1 MNDTTNMPKK
11 KKKYDIIHIGHVSKD
26 IIIVKNKSSEG
37 LGGAVY
43 YSSIAAQ
50 RSGANV
56 LVITKIA
63 DRDRALLSVFEE
75 EGIEILVIPSKNTT
89 SIENIYYTEDMDRRK
104 VTLISQAEPFKIE
117 EIPEDIESSIIHLA
131 GLFYGEIPDSII
143 KPLSERAPIALDVQG
158 ILRRS
163 ENGKMLFKD
172 WENKKEILPYVTYL
186 KTDAA
191 EAEIITGIT
200 DREKSARILHEW
212 GAKEVMIT
220 HSSEVILYNGIQIYR
235 QPFTPKNLSGRT
247 GRGDTC
253 FASYLA
259 YRLTHSAEDSLRYTA
274 VLTSVKMETPG
285 AFKGTKREIEDK
297 ME

>member
-1 MNDTTNMPKK
+1 MNS

-26 IIIVKNKSSEG
+26 IIIVKGKTSEG

-43 YSSIAAQ
+43 YSSIAAA
-50 RSGANV
+50 RSGAKV

-63 DRDRALLSVFEE
+63 EKDKPLLSIFEKE
-75 EGIEILVIPSKNTT
+75 QVEILVIASKYTT

-104 VTLISQAEPFKIE
+104 VTLISQADPFKIE
-117 EIPEDIESSIIHLA
+117 DIPDNLETKIIHLA

-172 WENKKEILPYVTYL
+172 WENKREILPFITYL

-191 EAEIITGIT
+191 EAEIITGTT
-200 DREKSARILHEW
+200 DREKSARMLYQW
-212 GAKEVMIT
+212 GAKEIMIT
-220 HSSEVILYNGIQIYR
+220 HSSEVILYNGKNLYR

-259 YRLTHSAEDSLRYTA
+259 YRLTHSAEESLRYTA
-274 VLTSVKMETPG
+274 VLTSIKMETPG
-285 AFKGTKREIEDK
+285 AFKGTKKEIEK
-297 ME
+297 KIETPLQPL

>member
-1 MNDTTNMPKK
+1 MNTRKR
-11 KKKYDIIHIGHVSKD
+11 YDIIHIGHVSKD
-26 IIIVKNKSSEG
+26 IIIIKGQSSQS

-43 YSSIAAQ
+43 YSSIAAL
-50 RSGANV
+50 RSGAKV

-63 DRDRALLSVFEE
+63 DEDKPLLSVFER
-75 EGIEILVIPSKNTT
+75 EGIDVLAIPSKHTT

-104 VTLISQAEPFKIE
+104 VTLISQAESFKIE
-117 EIPEDIESSIIHLA
+117 DIPNDIESNIIHLA

-143 KPLSERAPIALDVQG
+143 KPLSQRALIALDVQG

-163 ENGKMLFKD
+163 ENGKLLFKD

-191 EAEIITGIT
+191 EAETITGT
-200 DREKSARILHEW
+200 SDREKAARMLHGW
-212 GAKEVMIT
+212 GAREIMIT
-220 HSSEVILYNGIQIYR
+220 HSSEVILYNGKTLYR

-259 YRLTHSAEDSLRYTA
+259 YRLTHNIEDSLRYTA
-274 VLTSVKMETPG
+274 HLTSIKMESPG
-285 AFKGTKREIEDK
+285 AFKGTKREIEEAIEK
-297 ME
+297 EI